1 MNKGVFELIL
11 KANQGD
17 TYDLR
22 QAFAKPAD
30 LSTENWLED
39 HKEGQLA
46 VDVAQTEKEI
56 IVVSTIAG
64 AVSDKIEVYIH
75 EDLLTIRGLRHSPL
89 PENSDMI
96 HNECYWGKF
105 SRTVVL
111 PVEVKADLSSAEY
124 KNGVLSIR
132 IPKQRTEAK
141 VPVVVVED

>member
-1 MNKGVFELIL
+1 MDKGVFELIL

-22 QAFAKPAD
+22 QAFAKPAA
-30 LSTENWLED
+30 LSSENWMEES
-39 HKEGQLA
+39 KEGQLA

-56 IVVSTIAG
+56 FVISTIAG
-64 AVSDKIEVYIH
+64 AVSNKIEVYIH

-89 PENSDMI
+89 PENSDVI

-105 SRTVVL
+105 SRTIVL

-124 KNGVLSIR
+124 KNGVLIVR
-132 IPKQRTEAK
+132 VPKQRTEAK
-141 VPVVVVED
+141 VPVVVVDD